1 MTLTQFLAA
10 LTNTGMVVTV
20 LDNDGTELVKL
31 YSAGYQQLLATL
43 LARVVSEITFVNNQA
58 VTVKLTEE

>member
-10 LTNTGMVVTV
+10 LKNSTMVVTV

-31 YSAGYQQLLATL
+31 YPTGYQQLLTTL
-43 LARVVSEITFVNNQA
+43 LARE
-58 VTVKLTEE
+58 VTEVEVKNMQSAIVKLAAE